1 MMFLQM
7 AQWEKIR
14 HHFSEEEKATLN
26 AAISGQVI
34 CPAGCTLDEVK
45 LGEELTGKLKSAMKT

>member
-1 MMFLQM
+1 MLLQM

-26 AAISGQVI
+26 DAISGQVV
-34 CPAGCTLDEVK
+34 CPAGCILDEVK
-45 LGEELTGKLKSAMKT
+45 LGDELTSKLKSAMKT